1 MDEAFRVQF
10 AGEDGLSGIDLEPL
24 ARKAA
29 GILLAHCQSLRDG
42 AMPQVVGIEKLE
54 SVNSLAL
61 DEETIRNLE
70 LFEPLYGAD
79 VNATLIKL
87 IDRTLTPMGGR
98 EIRLWLQKPLCD
110 TARIDARVGGFYR
123 LGFEKEDDV
132 EATIDVFDEQKRLR
146 LIYLPL
152 ENLPSDATLVC
163 DFLLDDDGENTTTV
177 HLFQSGI
184 PRLKTW
190 GEYFRFARVMW
201 DRRLVKLRK
210 ILE

>member
-1 MDEAFRVQF
+1 M
-10 AGEDGLSGIDLEPL
+10 S
-24 ARKAA
+24 
-29 GILLAHCQSLRDG
+29 
-42 AMPQVVGIEKLE
+42 
-54 SVNSLAL
+54 
-61 DEETIRNLE
+61 DEEIRTR
-70 LFEPLYGAD
+70 GH
-79 VNATLIKL
+79 VHL
-87 IDRTLTPMGGR
+87 IDINAPAKDVWHALVDEEWLTR
-98 EIRLWLQKPLCD
+98 WYSD
-110 TARIDARVGGFYR
+110 TARIDARVGGFFR

-163 DFLLDDDGENTTTV
+163 DFLLDDDGKNTTTV